1 MTMWYPT
8 PEKIHL
14 EEQTKQF
21 IIPLFFHGLGEQEE
35 GRACHK
41 SLYHKSKKPNSYFV
55 ISLIFLKTNR
65 TEIE

>member
-8 PEKIHL
+8 PEEIHL

-41 SLYHKSKKPNSYFV
+41 SLYHKSKKPN
-55 ISLIFLKTNR
+55 K
-65 TEIE
+65 